1 MDAVVLCDAKFG
13 AAPIQAAIDF
23 LVVEKRYRVI
33 GAAIVA
39 DGLPDG
45 FSLDVPFVVEAAAP
59 AAVTRAAAE
68 FSPEAVVDLT
78 ESDLE
83 YRFVWANEAL
93 QLGLEV
99 HGADFRLWP
108 PALRGGAAPTV
119 TFVGA
124 GPAVG
129 KTAAIVSF
137 LEEVKDK
144 RKTAA
149 VVLDLGGPPYP
160 EMVEGSG
167 SAAAAER
174 LLSFHRDGRKIGG
187 DHYLIAT
194 ATGVPAVGCSFAGTG
209 LTGVP
214 LNSLLG
220 DAFVFAAEAGGE
232 LVVVE
237 GSGRAMPPTTG
248 ALCFLVN
255 VRTGPEKLEAFP
267 FAYQMRRAAAVVATG
282 FDRSP
287 PQKTL
292 DGLRAAVKAV
302 NERAS
307 FCYGRIVATAVGK
320 PDFKEAVV
328 VTARPEDAREDLAAH
343 WRRAIGGAVVDVMG
357 GDEFP
362 PPNSAAKT
370 LRREAGK
377 VGLLVDMAVPNLGD
391 WLEWADGWDVPA
403 LPTYEALEPS
413 SPVFGP
419 LLKTAVKAARE
430 GSAGK

>member
-13 AAPIQAAIDF
+13 AAPIQAAIDY
-23 LVVEKRYRVI
+23 LVVEKRYRVV

-39 DGLPDG
+39 DGLPEG
-45 FSLDVPFVVEAAAP
+45 FSLEVPFVVEAGAP
-59 AAVTRAAAE
+59 AAVKRAAAE
-68 FSPEAVVDLT
+68 FSPRAVVDLT

-108 PALRGGAAPTV
+108 PALRGGAVPTV

-137 LEEVKDK
+137 LEEAKVK

-160 EMVEGSG
+160 EMVDGPG
-167 SAAAAER
+167 DAPAAGR
-174 LLSFHRDGRKIGG
+174 LLSFHRDGKKVGG

-214 LNSLLG
+214 LSSLLG
-220 DAFVFAAEAGGE
+220 DAFVFATEAGGE

-255 VRTGPEKLEAFP
+255 VRTEPERLRAFP
-267 FAYQMRRAAAVVATG
+267 FAYQLRRAATVIATG
-282 FDRSP
+282 FERAP
-287 PQKTL
+287 TAKTL
-292 DGLRAAVKAV
+292 DALGTVVKAANDRAA
-302 NERAS
+302 
-307 FCYGRIVATAVGK
+307 FCYGRMVAKAVGR
-320 PDFKEAVV
+320 PEFSDAVV
-328 VTARPEDAREDLAAH
+328 VTARPESAREDLGAH
-343 WRRAIGGAVVDVMG
+343 WRKALGGNVINVLG

-362 PPNSAAKT
+362 PPGAAAKT

-377 VGLLVDMAVPNLGD
+377 AGMLIDMAVRNLGE
-391 WLEWADGWDVPA
+391 WLEWAFSWDVPT

-413 SPVFGP
+413 SPVFEA
-419 LLKTAVKAARE
+419 LLKRATKAARDRP
-430 GSAGK
+430 AGE

>member
-13 AAPIQAAIDF
+13 AAPIQAAIDY
-23 LVVEKRYRVI
+23 LVVEKHYRVV

-39 DGLPDG
+39 DGLPEE
-45 FSLDVPFVVEAAAP
+45 FSLDVPFVVEAGAP
-59 AAVTRAAAE
+59 AAVKRAAAE
-68 FSPEAVVDLT
+68 FSPRAMVDLT

-108 PALRGGAAPTV
+108 PALRGGAVPTV

-137 LEEVKDK
+137 LEEAKAK

-149 VVLDLGGPPYP
+149 VVLDLGGPSYP
-160 EMVEGSG
+160 EMVDGPG
-167 SAAAAER
+167 DAPAAGR
-174 LLSFHRDGRKIGG
+174 LLSFHRDGRKVGG

-255 VRTGPEKLEAFP
+255 VRTEPGKLRAFP
-267 FAYQMRRAAAVVATG
+267 FAYQLRRAAAVIATG
-282 FDRSP
+282 FEPSP
-287 PQKTL
+287 DTRTVGNLEK
-292 DGLRAAVKAV
+292 AVKAA
-302 NERAS
+302 NEQAS
-307 FCYGRIVATAVGK
+307 FCYGRMVATAVGK

-328 VTARPEDAREDLAAH
+328 VTARPEGAREDLGSH
-343 WRRAIGGAVVDVMG
+343 WRKVLGGAVVDVMG

-362 PPNSAAKT
+362 PPSAAAKT
-370 LRREAGK
+370 LRREAGR
-377 VGLLVDMAVPNLGD
+377 VGMLIDMAVRNLGE
-391 WLEWADGWDVPA
+391 WLEWADSWDVPA
-403 LPTYEALEPS
+403 LPTYEALESS
-413 SPVFGP
+413 SPVFEP
-419 LLKTAVKAARE
+419 LLKRAVKAARE
-430 GSAGK
+430 GPVGK